1 MSAAEAN
8 NAGTTGNG
16 VETPDSGRLMQS
28 IRGPV
33 WFGSIVVAIFLAVFV
48 VWGATAPLD
57 EGAIASGRISP
68 EGSSRTVQ
76 HLEGGIIDELVV
88 DDGDLVD
95 VGDPLVV
102 IRSIQARASFQVQLG
117 RQQLLRAQAHRLRSE
132 QNALRAPVFP
142 EDLEANRQSSE
153 EIDEILS
160 AQEDLFRRRKDL
172 HDSRKSIL
180 RQRLAQ
186 LEEEI
191 AGLEAQIEAQD
202 ERADLIEDEITD
214 FSVLVEKELA
224 PRPRLLALQRERA
237 SIREQRARAVSAI
250 ARARQQIG
258 ETEVQMI
265 ALDAQRLD
273 EIAMELN
280 QVQAE
285 LSEVNERVR
294 ASEDVLERTVVAA
307 PISGTVVNLRF
318 KTEGGVIQPGA
329 PILEIV
335 PRDEAL
341 IIEAQ
346 LSPLDID
353 SVHPGLEA
361 LVHLSALSQREL
373 PRITGEV
380 IDVSADAFTDENTG
394 ASFFRIR
401 VQVDDEQLDALGNEI
416 ELTPGMPA
424 EVIIVTGER
433 TLVDYLVSPIRD
445 SMRRA
450 LREP

>member
-1 MSAAEAN
+1 MNRS
-8 NAGTTGNG
+8 
-16 VETPDSGRLMQS
+16 ETPAQTGPATMGVPDPKRLMAS
-28 IRGPV
+28 LASLTWTGA
-33 WFGSIVVAIFLAVFV
+33 IVLAIFIAVFF

-68 EGSSRTVQ
+68 EGSSRMVQ
-76 HLEGGIIDELVV
+76 HLEGGIIESLVV
-88 DDGDLVD
+88 DDGDSVE
-95 VGDPLVV
+95 VGEPLVV
-102 IRSIQARASFQVQLG
+102 LRSIQARASFRVQLG
-117 RQQLLRAQAHRLRSE
+117 RQQLLRAQMARLRGE
-132 QNALRAPVFP
+132 QNGLAAPVFP
-142 EDLEANRQSSE
+142 DDLEELRTRSPEVA
-153 EIDEILS
+153 DTL
-160 AQEDLFRRRKDL
+160 ATQEDLFRRRADL
-172 HDSRKSIL
+172 HNSRKSIL
-180 RQRLAQ
+180 RQRRAQ

-191 AGLEAQIEAQD
+191 SGLKAQIDAQD
-202 ERADLIEDEITD
+202 ERAGLIAEEIAD
-214 FSVLVEKELA
+214 FSLLVERELA
-224 PRPRLLALQRERA
+224 PRPHLLALQREQA
-237 SIREQRARAVSAI
+237 AIREQRARATSAI

-258 ETEVQMI
+258 ETDVQLI
-265 ALDAQRLD
+265 AMDAQRLD
-273 EIAMELN
+273 EIAEELN

-285 LSEVNERVR
+285 LSEVNERLR
-294 ASEDVLERTVVAA
+294 ASEDVLERTIVAA
-307 PISGTVVNLRF
+307 PISGTVVNMRY

-335 PRDEAL
+335 PSDEAL
-341 IIEAQ
+341 IIDAQ

-380 IDVSADAFTDENTG
+380 IDVSADAFTDENSGT
-394 ASFFRIR
+394 SYFRIR
-401 VQVDDEQLDALGNEI
+401 VEVDTAQLEALGTDA

-450 LREP
+450 LREQ